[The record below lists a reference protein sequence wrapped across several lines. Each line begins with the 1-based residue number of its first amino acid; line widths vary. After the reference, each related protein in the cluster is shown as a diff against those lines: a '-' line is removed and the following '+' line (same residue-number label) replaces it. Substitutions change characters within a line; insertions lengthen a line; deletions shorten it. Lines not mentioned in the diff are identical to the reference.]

1 MCGFIEGHTLAGL
14 NLICKAPDKNTQQA
28 DLIPEDY
35 ALRGLQAAALG
46 KGEIFGIKA
55 VLSQRLMAPGT
66 SLMRLVAAQLD
77 RVGITWLTSRLPG
90 TRLGCVSRGICC
102 CRH

>member
-1 MCGFIEGHTLAGL
+1 MCGFIEAHILIGL
-14 NLICKAPDKNTQQA
+14 DLLCKTADEDTQQA
-28 DLIPEDY
+28 DFIPEDY

-77 RVGITWLTSRLPG
+77 RVGITWLARTPMCMAL
-90 TRLGCVSRGICC
+90 C
-102 CRH
+102 